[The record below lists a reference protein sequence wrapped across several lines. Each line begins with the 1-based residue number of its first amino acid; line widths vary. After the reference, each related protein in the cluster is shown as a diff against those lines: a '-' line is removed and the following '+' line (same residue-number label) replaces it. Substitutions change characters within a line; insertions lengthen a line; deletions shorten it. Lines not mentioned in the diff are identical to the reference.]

1 MPDITGIDT
10 VKSSLTWQLD
20 GDSGD
25 YYDENTDLENL
36 ILTGSDP
43 INGTGNSLNNILVG
57 NLADN
62 ELFGFS
68 VTTHC
73 VVDLGTTP
81 LRVGKALTCFTV
93 KQATTLSKVGLLG

>member
-1 MPDITGIDT
+1 MTKT
-10 VKSSLTWQLD
+10 LTWRTNPD
-20 GDSGD
+20 WV
-25 YYDENTDLENL
+25 
-36 ILTGSDP
+36 GS

-93 KQATTLSKVGLLG
+93 KQATTLSKVGLLGGARGC